1 MGFPSIIDSI
11 TNVKTL
17 NERHEENVR
26 VRFDVTFTF
35 DKNDID
41 FSNKLESVRGAAETL
56 LNKIPAEDMK
66 KKYYLKLQQT
76 FIILIT
82 MELKQKFS

>member
-41 FSNKLESVRGAAETL
+41 FSNKLESVRGAVETL
-56 LNKIPAEDMK
+56 LNKIPAEDIK
-66 KKYYLKLQQT
+66 KKLLFETSADFYYT
-76 FIILIT
+76 DNNGVETEI
-82 MELKQKFS
+82 

>member
-35 DKNDID
+35 DKDDID
-41 FSNKLESVRGAAETL
+41 FSNKLESIRGAAESL
-56 LNKIPAEDMK
+56 LSRISAEDMK
-66 KKYYLKLQQT
+66 KKILFETSADFYYT
-76 FIILIT
+76 DNNGVETEI
-82 MELKQKFS
+82 

>member
-41 FSNKLESVRGAAETL
+41 FSNKLESVRGSAETL

-66 KKYYLKLQQT
+66 KKILFETSADFYYT
-76 FIILIT
+76 DNNGVETEI
-82 MELKQKFS
+82 